1 MCSFDWL
8 TSAGLSRGKVL
19 WRDNMGGV
27 VYGGIVIQTGQRQDI
42 IKLSTALLV
51 ITGTT
56 HFNMIALS

>member
-19 WRDNMGGV
+19 WRDSMGGV

-42 IKLSTALLV
+42 INSLISYYRYLS
-51 ITGTT
+51 